1 MIQVQRRG
9 YFICD
14 VEYSPYN
21 PSVGRAR
28 PVVLISIPDGTAGS
42 YGLPGTTPAQPSKVA
57 AEKKPSAKEGKKQG
71 GAAAASSPTKQGKA
85 ASPVGGS
92 DDGEMLNARVAAQGD
107 LVRKLK
113 TEKAAK
119 PEIDEAVKKLLALKA
134 EFKAATGLDW
144 KPGMTIPKTS
154 AAAPAGGSADSLSA
168 AVAAQGDLVR
178 KLKAEK
184 AAKPDIDEAVKR
196 LLALKAEYK
205 TATGSDWKPGAAPVA
220 SPVKQPSPKR
230 DLGSDGGAGSE
241 VSAKIAAQGDLVR
254 KLKADKK
261 PKEEI
266 DVAVKQ
272 LLELKAEF
280 KAATGSDWQPAGG
293 APSPKKQDKQKK

>member
-42 YGLPGTTPAQPSKVA
+42 YGLPGSTPAQPTKVA

-71 GAAAASSPTKQGKA
+71 GGSVAASSPTKQGKA

-92 DDGEMLNARVAAQGD
+92 DNGDVLNASVAAQGD

-134 EFKAATGLDW
+134 DYKSATGSDW
-144 KPGMTIPKTS
+144 KPG
-154 AAAPAGGSADSLSA
+154 AAATPARPVQPASTGGADADGLSA

-184 AAKPDIDEAVKR
+184 AAKPDIDEAVIK
-196 LLALKAEYK
+196 LLSLKA
-205 TATGSDWKPGAAPVA
+205 
-220 SPVKQPSPKR
+220 
-230 DLGSDGGAGSE
+230 
-241 VSAKIAAQGDLVR
+241 
-254 KLKADKK
+254 
-261 PKEEI
+261 
-266 DVAVKQ
+266 
-272 LLELKAEF
+272 
-280 KAATGSDWQPAGG
+280 
-293 APSPKKQDKQKK
+293 